1 MSLKHTM
8 CKALTLLGAVWSVIA
23 LQSCTGI
30 LSSVYDEPDEEQR
43 RSVAGQL
50 YLDASDWT
58 EWHYIDV
65 PALTEALAADPEY
78 DVDSAWNTYSIPME
92 ETPNDNHE
100 WGIYT
105 YWYDVFGAGIS
116 VYEFRSFYPTAA
128 QPEPDNWTIAIHRNN
143 VRTNGCK
150 VAATNFKS
158 FDEIPADKTFLNALI
173 FEADEWSE
181 TDVWC
186 EQSQMLLGLIGNQG
200 ININPV
206 LSSWLKV
213 DIPPIPPAFTLNSN
227 VFVLQ
232 LPDNTYAALQLENY
246 QSSTGT
252 KCVLTINYKYPL

>member
-1 MSLKHTM
+1 MPTM
-8 CKALTLLGAVWSVIA
+8 CRHLTLIGAIWSIIS

-30 LSSVYDEPDEEQR
+30 LSSVYDEPEEAQR
-43 RSVAGQL
+43 HSVAGQL

-58 EWHYIDV
+58 KWHYINLKE
-65 PALTEALAADPEY
+65 LTQTLTVNPDY
-78 DVDSAWNTYSIPME
+78 DMDSAWQTFDIPME
-92 ETPNDNHE
+92 ETPNSGAK

-116 VYEFRSFYPTAA
+116 VNDFRSFYPTAK
-128 QPEPDNWTIAIHRNN
+128 QPEPADWTIAIHRNN

-150 VAATNFKS
+150 VAATNFS
-158 FDEIPADKTFLNALI
+158 TFDEIPADKTFLNALI

-200 ININPV
+200 IDINQV

-213 DIPPIPPAFTLNSN
+213 DIPPIPPAFTLNSD
-227 VFVLQ
+227 VFLLQ

-246 QSSTGT
+246 QSTTGT